1 MVRNMIGYYSKV
13 HKEHKILKIFIKLI
27 AIFIISTI
35 SIVLYDIYLNI
46 NVEDTPID
54 GKTTTAVEETEKEIY
69 NTLEEVS
76 NAVVGISKL
85 QSVDSSFFSL
95 KAIETYNLGT
105 GIIISNDGYVITN
118 YHVSR

>member
-1 MVRNMIGYYSKV
+1 MRGYYGRL
-13 HKEHKILKIFIKLI
+13 HREHKILKMFMKLI
-27 AIFIISTI
+27 GIFAISTM

-54 GKTTTAVEETEKEIY
+54 GEMTTAVEETEKEIY
-69 NTLEEVS
+69 DTLEEVS
-76 NAVVGISKL
+76 KAVVGISKL

-105 GIIISNDGYVITN
+105 GIIISNQGYVITN